1 MAIPFPYKRAAE
13 KQIAEQCSG
22 NMISLLG
29 LHNKLHQQNVSV
41 TEYLTDTTM
50 AAYSKTKV
58 SHTIKTS
65 VCKCFSQK
73 GTGLKTSLLLRKHDD
88 TSVFDYVYEQHKIK
102 LQEHTLPAP
111 LPIVF
116 SEYCIK

>member
-1 MAIPFPYKRAAE
+1 MLFMAIPFPYKRAVE

-50 AAYSKTKV
+50 AAYSRTKV
-58 SHTIKTS
+58 SHTIKTLFAS
-65 VCKCFSQK
+65 ALVKK
-73 GTGLKTSLLLRKHDD
+73 ALD
-88 TSVFDYVYEQHKIK
+88 
-102 LQEHTLPAP
+102 
-111 LPIVF
+111 
-116 SEYCIK
+116 